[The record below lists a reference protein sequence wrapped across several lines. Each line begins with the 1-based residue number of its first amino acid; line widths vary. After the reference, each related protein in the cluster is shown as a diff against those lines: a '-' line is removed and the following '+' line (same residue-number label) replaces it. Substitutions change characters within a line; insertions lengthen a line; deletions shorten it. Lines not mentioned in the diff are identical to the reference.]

1 MSKKFVIHIDHESL
15 KYIKAQRNLHKRH
28 AKWVS
33 FIKTFSYIVHYK
45 KDKDNIMA
53 NALSRR
59 YSLLTTLGTKIMG
72 FEFIKDFYG
81 TWYFDNVFVAW
92 ENSSFYK
99 YHRHEGLLFKEN
111 KLCVLSSSLQEIL
124 VREDH
129 SGGLMGHFGVLKTL
143 DVLGE
148 YFY

>member
-1 MSKKFVIHIDHESL
+1 MSKEFVIPIDHESL

-33 FIKTFSYIVHYK
+33 FIHTFSYIVHYK

-72 FEFIKDFYG
+72 F
-81 TWYFDNVFVAW
+81 
-92 ENSSFYK
+92 
-99 YHRHEGLLFKEN
+99 
-111 KLCVLSSSLQEIL
+111 
-124 VREDH
+124 
-129 SGGLMGHFGVLKTL
+129 
-143 DVLGE
+143 
-148 YFY
+148 